1 MEQAPKI
8 RKTQLNLIV
17 GINGTGKTTFI
28 KEKVVP
34 TRTKNLI
41 LTPDE
46 AEWTWLP
53 IVSTPAEIF
62 NLQGSARM
70 IYTGNSDL
78 LTIQRNFYG
87 GNLILDDAMAYLD
100 QQTPATMQYIYIRRR
115 QLGIDC
121 YIVAHGLRQLPPKV
135 FTFGSFLILFASTE
149 NFSVRKKDLQPK
161 LFNRII
167 AEQERLN
174 TLAEKGNPYNH
185 TIIKLDPSI

>member
-28 KEKVVP
+28 KEKVVS
-34 TRTKNLI
+34 TRNKNLI
-41 LTPDE
+41 VTPDD

-53 IVSTPAEIF
+53 IVSTPSEIY

-70 IYTGNSDL
+70 IYNSADDL
-78 LTIQRNFYG
+78 LTIQRNFFG

-100 QQTPATMQYIYIRRR
+100 QQTPSTMQYIYIRRR

-149 NFSVRKKDLQPK
+149 NFSVRKKDLQPE
-161 LFNRII
+161 LFARII
-167 AEQERLN
+167 SEQNRLN
-174 TLAEKGNPYNH
+174 TLAYKGNPYNYS
-185 TIIKLDPSI
+185 IIKLDPTI

>member
-17 GINGTGKTTFI
+17 GINVTGKTTFI

-34 TRTKNLI
+34 TRNKNLI
-41 LTPDE
+41 VTPDD

-53 IVSTPAEIF
+53 IVSTPSEIY

-70 IYTGNSDL
+70 IYNSADDL
-78 LTIQRNFYG
+78 LTIQRNFFG

-100 QQTPATMQYIYIRRR
+100 QQTPSTMQYIYIRRR

-149 NFSVRKKDLQPK
+149 NFSVRKKDLQPE
-161 LFNRII
+161 LFARII
-167 AEQERLN
+167 SEQNRLN
-174 TLAEKGNPYNH
+174 TLAYKGNPYNYS
-185 TIIKLDPSI
+185 IIKLDPTI

>member
-1 MEQAPKI
+1 MEQKTI

-34 TRTKNLI
+34 TRRKNLI
-41 LTPDE
+41 LTPDD

-53 IVSTPAEIF
+53 IVSTPSEIY

-70 IYTGNSDL
+70 IYNSADDL
-78 LTIQRNFYG
+78 LTIQRNFFG

-100 QQTPATMQYIYIRRR
+100 QQTPSTMQYIYIRRR

-167 AEQERLN
+167 SEQERLN
-174 TLAEKGNPYNH
+174 TLAEKGNPYNY

>member
-34 TRTKNLI
+34 TRNKNLI
-41 LTPDE
+41 VTPDD

-53 IVSTPAEIF
+53 IVSTPSEIY

-70 IYTGNSDL
+70 IYNSADDL
-78 LTIQRNFYG
+78 LTIQRNFFG

-100 QQTPATMQYIYIRRR
+100 QQTPSTMQYIYIRRR

-149 NFSVRKKDLQPK
+149 NFSVRKKDLQPE
-161 LFNRII
+161 LFARII
-167 AEQERLN
+167 SEQNRLN
-174 TLAEKGNPYNH
+174 TLAYKGNPYNYS
-185 TIIKLDPSI
+185 IIKLDPTI